1 MDETKKA
8 WDEVGEG
15 FGKLG
20 RMISERYQSLAASQ
34 PATPDEG
41 AAKDSIRRATEEL
54 DRAFTTLGDT
64 LRDDEAREHLRATGR
79 KLGDALK
86 LTFTEV
92 SDQVRRSLG
101 SHQSPGS
108 DEPPASQPPAPS
120 GRA

>member
-1 MDETKKA
+1 MNETKKA

-20 RMISERYQSLAASQ
+20 RMIAERYQSLGASQ

-64 LRDDEAREHLRATGR
+64 LRDD
-79 KLGDALK
+79 
-86 LTFTEV
+86 
-92 SDQVRRSLG
+92 
-101 SHQSPGS
+101 
-108 DEPPASQPPAPS
+108 
-120 GRA
+120 